1 MLTDSEKVL
10 VDSIRKEIG
19 LPSADTLMCKTIPQS
34 DIYKYLYN
42 EYDGV
47 RGFTAVEEHGANL
60 KTLLDKYN
68 GSRLDYNNT
77 AFKTTTGVDG
87 ISQSVGL
94 PDKFYRTIEYK
105 VNDVDKISIPDW
117 KAKADDYPYTGKAF
131 TGSTDVVLP
140 EYFQESRKFVNGDVL
155 NIIDSQSCQVI
166 RKFKYNI
173 KFGWI
178 DFN

>member
-1 MLTDSEKVL
+1 MEHTPGGQVFNNW
-10 VDSIRKEIG
+10 RG
-19 LPSADTLMCKTIPQS
+19 LNGMYPEWGT
-34 DIYKYLYN
+34 
-42 EYDGV
+42 
-47 RGFTAVEEHGANL
+47 
-60 KTLLDKYN
+60 KTLLDPKN
-68 GSRLDYNNT
+68 IWEALSRQYANDVSGTVTYAHSENY
-77 AFKTTTGVDG
+77 TGVDG

-94 PDKFYRTIEYK
+94 PDKFYGTIEYK